1 MKLYPA
7 STLQQLEFDT
17 VRDWLIGYCR
27 TAYARKK
34 AAALRIH
41 THRKWIEH
49 ELKQAAEFKQ
59 VLHSGFVFPNQF
71 TEDVQPVIQLLSIS
85 GATVPEEQ
93 WMQILALS
101 SNTEQIFRWFN
112 AERADM
118 YPALFEE
125 LNGITFDKKIA
136 EKISEV
142 LDEHGQVRDQASE
155 ELASIRM
162 SIYRKRNEL
171 RRMFDGLSLRYNKLG
186 YLSDIGESFLNGRRV
201 LAVVAEYKRM
211 VKGVLHGESDSRR
224 TSFIEPEE
232 TTSLNNE
239 LFSLSW
245 DERKEIQ
252 RLLKKLTAEL
262 SVYATPLAN
271 WLKLC
276 GTYDFIQAKAKLAI
290 EYQGTAPVIEDRAVV
305 DLKDAR
311 HPLLLRK
318 NASLSKPV
326 IPLNI
331 RLDEQSRILVISGPN
346 AGGKTVT
353 LKTIGLLQLMVQSG
367 LLVPVGVD
375 SVMGI
380 FKQIFIHIGDTQ
392 SIEFELSTYS
402 AQLKNMKHFTEHANG
417 KTLFF
422 IDELG
427 SGSDPALGGAF
438 AEVFL
443 EALIQKHAMGV
454 VTTHYLNLKI
464 MANHV
469 KGIVNGAMQFDEKKL
484 LPLYKLQVGQPG
496 SSYTF
501 SIAERIGIDPS
512 LIKRARAL
520 AEKEHIRLDQLLN
533 RTEQDLQRM
542 DKEREQLQ
550 QQIRENTRL
559 KAEMEKWIAREQ
571 HQQEMERLKH
581 QNAISSDR
589 LAYLKDM
596 ERKLKAMVVEWRR
609 AEDKTKAVQMIQ
621 ALLFGQK
628 EKFVVGKK
636 EKHLNEKFME
646 VEKTLHA
653 GDLVKLKSSRVVGTL
668 KEIKGKKAIVQ
679 VGQMPMTVDIKNLV
693 VVVERQN
700 SAAV

>member
-1 MKLYPA
+1 MKFYPA

-17 VRDWLIGYCR
+17 VREWLMSYCR

-34 AAALRIH
+34 TSALRIH
-41 THRKWIEH
+41 THRKWIVH
-49 ELKQAAEFKQ
+49 ELKQAEEFKQ
-59 VLHSGFVFPNQF
+59 ILQSGFVFPNQF
-71 TEDVQPVIQLLSIS
+71 TDDVQPVIQLLSIS
-85 GATVPEEQ
+85 GATIPEEQ

-101 SNTEQIFRWFN
+101 SNTEQIVRWFN
-112 AERADM
+112 VERAGQ

-125 LNGITFDKKIA
+125 LNGITFDKKVA

-171 RRMFDGLSLRYNKLG
+171 RRMFDGISSRYNKLG

-224 TSFIEPEE
+224 TAFIEPEE
-232 TTSLNNE
+232 TTFLNNE
-239 LFSLSW
+239 LFSLHW
-245 DERKEIQ
+245 DERREIQ

-262 SVYATPLAN
+262 SVYAEPLSD

-276 GTYDFIQAKAKLAI
+276 GSFDFIQAKAKMAV
-290 EYQGTAPVIEDRAVV
+290 EYQGNAPVIEDRAVV
-305 DLKDAR
+305 DLKDAK
-311 HPLLLRK
+311 HPLLWRK
-318 NASLSKPV
+318 NAALSKPV
-326 IPLNI
+326 VPLNI

-353 LKTIGLLQLMVQSG
+353 MKTIGLLQLMVQSG
-367 LLVPVGVD
+367 LLVPVNPD

-443 EALIQKHAMGV
+443 EALIRKHAMGV

-501 SIAERIGIDPS
+501 SIAEKIGIDPD
-512 LIKRARAL
+512 LIRRARKL

-533 RTEQDLQRM
+533 RTEQDLQQI
-542 DKEREQLQ
+542 DKERDQLQ
-550 QQIRENTRL
+550 RLIRENSRL
-559 KAEMEKWIAREQ
+559 KADMEKTIAREL

-581 QNAISSDR
+581 QNKFTTER

-636 EKHLNEKFME
+636 EKQLNEKFIE
-646 VEKTLHA
+646 VGKPLQE
-653 GDLVKLKSSRVVGTL
+653 GDLVKLTTSRVVGTL
-668 KEIKGKKAIVQ
+668 KEMKGKKAIVQ

-693 VVVERQN
+693 AVVERQN
-700 SAAV
+700 PKPV